1 LDTFA
6 FVDLEDE
13 VDTRLPV
20 SVTLRKWTDNLKSS
34 QAVPRLSNSTT
45 GSYLRPEEPSVRI
58 QNRKIDFEKLLCD
71 LWPSFAYYSLSVN
84 PEEPLFVT
92 QRTLLIFMQDCG
104 IVYDSQE
111 EEEEEEEDGRLWKH
125 TARLMISKI
134 IDDSGLDESDREGK
148 SIGFRRFVV
157 LLSRIAMRIYG
168 VVRTLLFP
176 HTHTCTH
183 THTQTT
189 QKKKNNNNKKEEE
202 TGLSVWKSRQIE
214 CKRTLDQMITH
225 KRELDRL
232 VRTYVIPNAKR
243 ISPNLLN
250 NNEEFQHLLKTL
262 CNPDLNPIL
271 PALIRIFETL
281 VDFGDTMIA
290 PGMSLRRMGNES
302 KKKKDKC
309 IEWPE
314 FLNWVYQ
321 IQMTELCSLRHIARI
336 FMESSTK
343 LNNDGDVILT
353 MNWVEFVEFHA
364 RLSQEMESKGEV
376 CDSDLKRF
384 WRILEFLKYKGYG
397 LLNRIGNTCTAFD
410 PDPCDLGM
418 SSFVWKSKKWSI
430 PIQKFLRV
438 MDRYDGVD

>member
-1 LDTFA
+1 VRTDSFHLPIHFRHPLYNSHLLTSPNKHTHIYIVAKRILIDAIDDCKKYGTPSSPATSALLRRTVRKLDTFA

-183 THTQTT
+183 THTHTDNT
-189 QKKKNNNNKKEEE
+189 KEEE
-202 TGLSVWKSRQIE
+202 EQQQQEG
-214 CKRTLDQMITH
+214 
-225 KRELDRL
+225 
-232 VRTYVIPNAKR
+232 
-243 ISPNLLN
+243 
-250 NNEEFQHLLKTL
+250 
-262 CNPDLNPIL
+262 
-271 PALIRIFETL
+271 
-281 VDFGDTMIA
+281 
-290 PGMSLRRMGNES
+290 RR
-302 KKKKDKC
+302 
-309 IEWPE
+309 
-314 FLNWVYQ
+314 
-321 IQMTELCSLRHIARI
+321 
-336 FMESSTK
+336 
-343 LNNDGDVILT
+343 
-353 MNWVEFVEFHA
+353 
-364 RLSQEMESKGEV
+364 
-376 CDSDLKRF
+376 
-384 WRILEFLKYKGYG
+384 
-397 LLNRIGNTCTAFD
+397 NRI
-410 PDPCDLGM
+410 
-418 SSFVWKSKKWSI
+418 I
-430 PIQKFLRV
+430 
-438 MDRYDGVD
+438 GVEIKTNRM